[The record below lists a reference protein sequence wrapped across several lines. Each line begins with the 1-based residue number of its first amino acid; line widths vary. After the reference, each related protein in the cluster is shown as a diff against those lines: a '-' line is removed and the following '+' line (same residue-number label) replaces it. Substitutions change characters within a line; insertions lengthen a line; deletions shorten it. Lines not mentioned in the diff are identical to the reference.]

1 MERTPY
7 QVVLVQAGDAHVG
20 ERGLRLAQVCS
31 PDKNQ
36 ERKTTGIA
44 LNISVSLRL
53 LLHGSE
59 LASHLMLLP
68 FCSSVHMPLG
78 PL

>member
-20 ERGLRLAQVCS
+20 ERGLCLAQICG
-31 PDKNQ
+31 PDKKQ
-36 ERKTTGIA
+36 ERKNVGIA
-44 LNISVSLRL
+44 LNISVSLRFL
-53 LLHGSE
+53 LRSSE
-59 LASHLMLLP
+59 LSPHLMLLP
-68 FCSSVHMPLG
+68 FCSSVHIPLG